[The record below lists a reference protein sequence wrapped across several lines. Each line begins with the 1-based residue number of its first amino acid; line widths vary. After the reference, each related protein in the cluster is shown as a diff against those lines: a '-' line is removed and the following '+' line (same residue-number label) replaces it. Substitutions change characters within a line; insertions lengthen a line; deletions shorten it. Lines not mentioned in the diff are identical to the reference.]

1 MSLEDYS
8 PQGHKEQSMTEA
20 TLAHTHIPTMDTSLS
35 KPLELVM
42 DTEAQRLVWGDK
54 QPLGNAALG
63 ALFAGQRALLAG
75 GFGSLHTPGP

>member
-35 KPLELVM
+35 KIWEI
-42 DTEAQRLVWGDK
+42 GKDK
-54 QPLGNAALG
+54 
-63 ALFAGQRALLAG
+63 
-75 GFGSLHTPGP
+75 